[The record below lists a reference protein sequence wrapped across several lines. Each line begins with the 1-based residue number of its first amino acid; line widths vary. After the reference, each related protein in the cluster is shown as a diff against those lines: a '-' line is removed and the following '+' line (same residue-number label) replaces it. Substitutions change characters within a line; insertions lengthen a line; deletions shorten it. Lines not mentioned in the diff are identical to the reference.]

1 MLIPNSPTVARWE
14 LAIRLRQQLELLGI
28 KVPALCKVVGFTPA
42 YWSHVM
48 TGRSVFTEEKLEQ
61 LLDHLEFSD
70 ADRSELR
77 DLRAAAKE
85 PGRWAPYSALF
96 GDELMRLYGL
106 EHGAHSLR
114 VHEAVLVPAMLQA
127 PDYMRALMRSPYG
140 VRSTVEADQYIEAR
154 LMRQERLT
162 GPQPLHLTAML
173 TEAVLLQSP
182 WGPQVQL
189 AQLRHI
195 QSLIEQFSETID
207 VRVIPLSEPEC
218 IALSGN
224 VYLIDFESSR
234 LPTVAWYENALFG
247 QVVEDPVQV
256 RNLSFVYNN
265 VLAAV
270 PSREESLAFI
280 DRTVRELA
288 SKT

>member
-1 MLIPNSPTVARWE
+1 MIPNSPTVARWE
-14 LAIRLRQQLELLGI
+14 MAIRLRQRLDLLGI
-28 KVPALCKVVGFTPA
+28 KVPVLCKAVGFTPA

-61 LLDHLEFSD
+61 LLDQLEFPD
-70 ADRSELR
+70 GERSELR
-77 DLRAAAKE
+77 QLRAAAKE
-85 PGRWAPYSALF
+85 PGKWARYSALF
-96 GDELMRLYGL
+96 GDELLRLYGL

-127 PDYMRALMRSPYG
+127 PDYMRALMESPYG

-154 LMRQERLT
+154 LLRQERLT
-162 GPQPLHLTAML
+162 GPEPLYLTAVL
-173 TEAVLLQSP
+173 TEPVLLQSP

-195 QSLIEQFSETID
+195 QTLIEEFSTTID
-207 VRVIPLSEPEC
+207 VRVVPLSSPEC
-218 IALSGN
+218 VALSGN

-280 DRTVRELA
+280 DRTAREIA